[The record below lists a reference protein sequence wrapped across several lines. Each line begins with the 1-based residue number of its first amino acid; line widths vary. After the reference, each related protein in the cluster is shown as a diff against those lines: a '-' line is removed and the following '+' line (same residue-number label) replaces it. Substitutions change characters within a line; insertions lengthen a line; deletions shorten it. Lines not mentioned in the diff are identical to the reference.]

1 MCPNCN
7 NDGGKRPLKALIL
20 AAGYGTRLRPLTE
33 SIPKPLLPIGGHSL
47 LVWNLLLL
55 KQHGITEALI
65 NLHYRGDQ
73 IVEALGDGSRHGMR
87 LAYSHEPLILGTGGG
102 IKQGQPYFE
111 NRPFLVLNG
120 DTLSDCDLT
129 ALIERHR
136 TARALATLAVRK
148 DSRALDWG
156 AVMLGP
162 DSRITQIKG
171 EPPAAGPRGAAGR
184 MDTTTAYMFA
194 GAHILE
200 PAVLEAIPPGPGS
213 IIDVYIELLRQG
225 QPLAAY
231 PMSGYWS
238 DIGTPERYAAAEQD
252 VSHGLLALAR
262 IEQTVKPS
270 TR

>member
-1 MCPNCN
+1 M
-7 NDGGKRPLKALIL
+7 KAMIL
-20 AAGYGTRLRPLTE
+20 AAGYGTRLRPLTD
-33 SIPKPLLPIGGHSL
+33 SIPKPLLPVGGRAL
-47 LVWNLLLL
+47 IVWNLLLL

-73 IVEALGDGSRHGMR
+73 IVGALGDGSRHGMR
-87 LAYSHEPLILGTGGG
+87 LAYSHEPVILGTGGG
-102 IKQGQPYFE
+102 IKQAQAYFE
-111 NRPFLVLNG
+111 NQPFLVLNG

-129 ALIERHR
+129 ALIESHR

-171 EPPAAGPRGAAGR
+171 EPPAAGPRRAAGR
-184 MDTTTAYMFA
+184 MDTTTPYMFA
-194 GAHILE
+194 GVHVLE

-225 QPLAAY
+225 QPLTGY

-252 VSHGLLALAR
+252 VSHGLLALAKK
-262 IEQTVKPS
+262 EHAAAAAVKQS

>member
-1 MCPNCN
+1 M
-7 NDGGKRPLKALIL
+7 KAMIL
-20 AAGYGTRLRPLTE
+20 AAGYGTRLRPLTD
-33 SIPKPLLPIGGHSL
+33 SIPKPLLPVGGRAL
-47 LVWNLLLL
+47 IVWNLLLL

-87 LAYSHEPLILGTGGG
+87 LAYSHEPVILGTGGG
-102 IKQGQPYFE
+102 IKQAQAYFE
-111 NRPFLVLNG
+111 NQPFLVLNG

-129 ALIERHR
+129 ALIESHR

-162 DSRITQIKG
+162 DSRIIQIKG
-171 EPPAAGPRGAAGR
+171 EPPATGSPGAADR
-184 MDTTTAYMFA
+184 MATTAPYMFA
-194 GAHILE
+194 GAHVLE

-225 QPLAAY
+225 QPLTGY

-252 VSHGLLALAR
+252 VSHGLLALAKK
-262 IEQTVKPS
+262 EQAAEAAVKQS